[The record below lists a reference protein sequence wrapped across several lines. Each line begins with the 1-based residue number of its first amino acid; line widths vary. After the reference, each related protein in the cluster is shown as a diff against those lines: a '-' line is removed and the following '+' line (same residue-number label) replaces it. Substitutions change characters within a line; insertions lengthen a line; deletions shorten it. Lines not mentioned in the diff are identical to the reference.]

1 MTPDV
6 VLTYEHIEV
15 NDTEPL
21 PLLTQFPQVKHIS
34 RGGGGNHRWQKFF
47 NKYKLTQERNYK
59 TAHTVVYIKRGTTG
73 LSGELIGICDAL
85 FIGFYTGRAIRF
97 YSTVITRDLFDF
109 GLLHMPLNSTLI
121 SKKKVLQHA
130 PPSFKSP
137 YAVTITGQEPKDYA
151 SRIST
156 LKSVGGTIQLNTLH
170 VLADR
175 FIRNGRAN
183 CLLADLGLLFSR
195 FERGVRGHE
204 LYGTVDRYY
213 GRCVKSLFRPSAQV
227 QAWLEKFEAALGDGV
242 RIGVH
247 IRMGQGKSD
256 WTDSRPFLE
265 QKHVDAF
272 IKRLKKFVAQQ
283 RRSHKGGVKIFLS
296 TDSSEEEALM
306 RRSFPGMVVTTEGFR
321 RSHVGGVRAAKVT
334 QEAVMKAVLDQ
345 MLLGKCDYLFLTR
358 MSGFS
363 KMGLYFAEENTS
375 FKYIWLRLLQSL

>member
-1 MTPDV
+1 M
-6 VLTYEHIEV
+6 
-15 NDTEPL
+15 N
-21 PLLTQFPQVKHIS
+21 S
-34 RGGGGNHRWQKFF
+34 R
-47 NKYKLTQERNYK
+47 TYK
-59 TAHTVVYIKRGTTG
+59 TSHTIVYIKRGTTG

-85 FIGFYTGRAIRF
+85 FIGFYTGRAVRCRSSLLSSRAV
-97 YSTVITRDLFDF
+97 YSTIVTSDLFDF
-109 GLLHMPLNSTLI
+109 GLPHMPLNSTLVTKSI
-121 SKKKVLQHA
+121 LPPIPSPPEKVLHHA

-137 YAVTITGQEPKDYA
+137 YAVIITGQEPKDYA
-151 SRIST
+151 SRIAT
-156 LKSVGGTIQLNTLH
+156 LKSVGGSIQLNTLH

-175 FIRNGRAN
+175 FFRNGRAN
-183 CLLADLGLLFSR
+183 DLLADLGLLFSR
-195 FERGVRGHE
+195 FERGVRGRE

-213 GRCVKSLFRPSAQV
+213 GRCVKSLFQPSAQV
-227 QAWLEKFEAALGDGV
+227 RAWLEKFEKELGEGV

-272 IKRLKKFVAQQ
+272 IKRLKKFVAYQ
-283 RRSHKGGVKIFLS
+283 RRSHKGKGVKIFLS

-306 RRSFPGMVVTTEGFR
+306 RRSFPGMVVTTKGFQ

-375 FKYIWLRLLQSL
+375 FKYI

>member
-1 MTPDV
+1 MT
-6 VLTYEHIEV
+6 
-15 NDTEPL
+15 
-21 PLLTQFPQVKHIS
+21 S
-34 RGGGGNHRWQKFF
+34 S
-47 NKYKLTQERNYK
+47 NYK

-85 FIGFYTGRAIRF
+85 FIGFYTGRAIRCCVSPRSSLAV

-121 SKKKVLQHA
+121 SKSPPPPAPSPLEKVLQHA

-183 CLLADLGLLFSR
+183 GLLADLGLLFSR